1 MKRKKIKS
9 SEEMYPLVESY
20 LESGQSQAQ
29 FCKEQG
35 LKPHLLIYWLQ
46 KYRADKKQ
54 STTPEVGFAKLNI
67 IDVPVNNDKI
77 IIIRCGNGTTVEIP
91 L

>member
-1 MKRKKIKS
+1 M
-9 SEEMYPLVESY
+9 VESY

-29 FCKEQG
+29 FCKEQS
-35 LKPHLLIYWLQ
+35 LQPHLLIYWLQ
-46 KYRADKKQ
+46 KYRTDKAE
-54 STTPEVGFAKLNI
+54 SESPGAGFSKLNI
-67 IDVPVNNDKI
+67 IDVSASNDKI